1 MSMRHKQNGLTFEQA
16 QEEKLKKQIEAR
28 RIKAEKKAEKERRYR
43 EQVEEQNRLL
53 KKERDKIDIEK
64 IILGIKTDELVLEEI
79 YKEEILSEQEKKAK
93 HIQQMRDWRKRNP
106 DYNAIYMRKRYKAQK
121 ERDANRKKG

>member
-1 MSMRHKQNGLTFEQA
+1 MRHKQNGLTFEQA

-79 YKEEILSEQEKKAK
+79 YKEEILSEQEK